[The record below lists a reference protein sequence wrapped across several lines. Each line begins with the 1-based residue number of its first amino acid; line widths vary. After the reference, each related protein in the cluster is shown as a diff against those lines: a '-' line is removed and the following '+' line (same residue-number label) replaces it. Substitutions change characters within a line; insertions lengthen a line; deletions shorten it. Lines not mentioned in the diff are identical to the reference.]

1 MLLDSRKIMST
12 HTICILGG
20 TGFVGHHL
28 VARLAQD
35 GHRIL
40 LPTRNRER
48 NRDLLVLPNV
58 SIRTANIHDPA
69 VLESLF
75 RECDVVINLVGI
87 LNETRRS
94 NNSFQEAHAELAA
107 KVVAACRKTH
117 TRRLLHMSALK
128 ASAEK
133 GPSSYLRSKGL
144 AEETLLGDAG
154 KELDWTVF
162 QPSVI
167 FGPGDSFINRFAGLL
182 RKIPLAMP
190 LARPNARFAPVY
202 VMDVAEAFR
211 KALNNP
217 RTFGKTYQLCGPQI
231 YSLRELVT
239 FICEQIGVQR
249 KIIGLPDGLARM
261 QGRIMEWMPGKPFTM
276 DNYRSLTINSIC
288 DKNGFARLG
297 ISPRSL
303 EAITPRYLGHSQEQI
318 RYDLYRR
325 GATRED

>member
-1 MLLDSRKIMST
+1 MST

-35 GHRIL
+35 GHRIV

-58 SIRTANIHDPA
+58 SVRTANIHDAA

-94 NNSFQEAHAELAA
+94 NNSFQQAHAELAA
-107 KVVAACRKTH
+107 KVVAACNKTGV
-117 TRRLLHMSALK
+117 RRLLHMSALK
-128 ASAEK
+128 ASSEK
-133 GPSSYLRSKGL
+133 GPSVYLRSKGL
-144 AEETLLGDAG
+144 AEETFLGEAG
-154 KELDWTVF
+154 KDLDWTVF

-167 FGPGDSFINRFAGLL
+167 FGPGDSFVNRFASLL
-182 RKIPLAMP
+182 RKIPIALP

-211 KALNNP
+211 KSLANP

-231 YSLRELVT
+231 YSLRELVV
-239 FICEQIGVQR
+239 FICTQIGVQR
-249 KIIGLPDGLARM
+249 KIIGIPDSLARM
-261 QGRIMEWMPGKPFTM
+261 QARVMEWMPGKPFTM

-297 ISPRSL
+297 IVPRSL
-303 EAITPRYLGHSQEQI
+303 EAIVPRYLGDNQEQI

-325 GATRED
+325 GAARDD